1 MKKLEIK
8 NSNIKGGFTYQNGL
22 KTTAVEAVTKE
33 NGYNVSK
40 VLVKL

>member
-8 NSNIKGGFTYQNGL
+8 NNNIKGGVPYQNGL
-22 KTTAVEAVTKE
+22 KTTAMEAVTKE

-40 VLVKL
+40 VLVEK